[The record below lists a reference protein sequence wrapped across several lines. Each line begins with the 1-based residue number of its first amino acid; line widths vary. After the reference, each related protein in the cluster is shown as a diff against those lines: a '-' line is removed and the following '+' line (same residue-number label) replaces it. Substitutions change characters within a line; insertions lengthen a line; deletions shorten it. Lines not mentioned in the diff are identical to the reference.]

1 MKDKFTFRGTT
12 AFNEG
17 KVVSSTTQ
25 VNLRGHRC
33 ESTRVEPSLPCTRH
47 LSQPSHDSLTNDR
60 VRVISVWFFWVCRCV
75 RERDSG
81 KNRGSFGNL
90 IIGGGAGTA
99 TWTMCFSL
107 LLKCPRCLFTNI
119 PKQTTFF
126 FLDKN
131 IKVFKNRYVI
141 KFEFFH

>member
-1 MKDKFTFRGTT
+1 MT

-47 LSQPSHDSLTNDR
+47 LSQPSHDSLTNES

-75 RERDSG
+75 RERDKG

-99 TWTMCFSL
+99 TWPMCFKL
-107 LLKCPRCLFTNI
+107 LLALRLSQMSVYKYPQTDLFSS
-119 PKQTTFF
+119 FF
-126 FLDKN
+126 YFLGEKYQS
-131 IKVFKNRYVI
+131 F
-141 KFEFFH
+141 